1 LTKSSV
7 KRYIK
12 LMHSLIKSMART
24 LVLYCLLESAIFFA
38 FSRIWLFPVNFLL
51 FFFAVQ
57 LIFCL
62 AVFLFLVKNKH
73 HFINVQTGEQ
83 ETVVNAANKI
93 TLFRITMLP
102 FLFFLTLVSENPG
115 YAINV
120 GPVLAIA
127 FALTFISDFLDG
139 RVAKA
144 KNLESYIGK
153 ILDSASDY
161 LLLGVCAVAF
171 FYFKLL
177 KPWLF
182 TVIII
187 RLLLNAVVM
196 LILFSVHKKLRPQ
209 TTPLGKT
216 AIAVIMILLVVEAAK
231 PLGLPQWVEYVEPTA
246 AIIIGVSMIDK
257 VLYLIKGLRAKP
269 EDTD

>member
-1 LTKSSV
+1 M
-7 KRYIK
+7 RP
-12 LMHSLIKSMART
+12 LITSTAKT
-24 LVLYCLLESAIFFA
+24 LSFYCLLQSAFF
-38 FSRIWLFPVNFLL
+38 FGFFRVWLFPVNFLL
-51 FFFAVQ
+51 LFFAVQ

-62 AVFLFLVKNKH
+62 VIFLFLLKNTDL
-73 HFINVQTGEQ
+73 FYNIQTGKQ
-83 ETVVNAANKI
+83 ETNVNAANKI

-102 FLFFLTLVSENPG
+102 FLVFLTLVSQNCG
-115 YAINV
+115 NSISA
-120 GPVLAIA
+120 GPALTIA
-127 FALTFISDFLDG
+127 FALTFVSDFLDG

-144 KNLESYIGK
+144 RKLESYIGK

-196 LILFSVHKKLRPQ
+196 LILFSVHRKLRPQ

-231 PLGLPQWVEYVEPTA
+231 PLGLPQWVDYIEPA
-246 AIIIGVSMIDK
+246 AAVIIGVSMIDK
-257 VLYLIKGLRAKP
+257 LLYLIRGLQTKT
-269 EDTD
+269 EDADQS